1 MLSPAC
7 TPNLLLFF
15 RTEFHEFSQSTSKI
29 HIYLI
34 DKMYHTIG
42 QSRFLNLVFNS
53 ARLKG
58 KQYCRPQLTRS
69 LNDSSAYG
77 GDGKT
82 TVRVLNNEETH
93 LNLVNTYSD
102 KGFRLANNIFIVGSI
117 LLFPTHVYSWNVRRG
132 IDITPESLFIFD
144 LIVPKTK
151 IIIIGYGEEG
161 EPYDSSIPLILK
173 KKGIS
178 CEMLTTPNA
187 VTTYNFLVHDAV
199 HVAGAFVPVKNQVI
213 MRQKDHEA
221 FNDIIH
227 NDKDMMKRRA
237 EDSELHRP
245 SYDEI
250 DKIKK
255 QLARDEGKQKFDE

>member
-7 TPNLLLFF
+7 TSSLLLFF
-15 RTEFHEFSQSTSKI
+15 NTEFYEFSQPTLKI
-29 HIYLI
+29 YIHLT
-34 DKMYHTIG
+34 DRMYHTIG
-42 QSRFLNLVFNS
+42 QSRFLNLIFCS
-53 ARLKG
+53 GGFKG
-58 KQYCRPQLTRS
+58 RQFCRPQLTRS

-102 KGFRLANNIFIVGSI
+102 RGFRLANNIFIVGSI

-132 IDITPESLFIFD
+132 IDITPESLLIFD
-144 LIVPKTK
+144 LIVPRTK
-151 IIIIGYGEEG
+151 IVIIGYGEEG

-199 HVAGAFVPVKNQVI
+199 HVAGAFVPVKNPVI
-213 MRQKDHEA
+213 MRQKDHAA
-221 FNDIIH
+221 FLDIIH
-227 NDKDMMKRRA
+227 TDKDMMRRRP
-237 EDSELHRP
+237 EDSELYRP

-250 DKIKK
+250 DKVKK
-255 QLARDEGKQKFDE
+255 EYRRDERKKDFDD